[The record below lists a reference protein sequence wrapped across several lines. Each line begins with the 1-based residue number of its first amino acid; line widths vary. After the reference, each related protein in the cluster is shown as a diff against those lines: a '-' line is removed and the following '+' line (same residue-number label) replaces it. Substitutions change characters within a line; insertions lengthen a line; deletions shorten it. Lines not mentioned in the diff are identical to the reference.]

1 MKIKLGIIVPFLL
14 QIGVLLMYQ
23 AIRYQ
28 IIDSPLLVVVLLTIF
43 PSFLIYVWAPF
54 ILIFFL
60 NLKETIGIRLN
71 AEYDKLIG
79 STLKEYRPIE
89 ESRTMLN
96 EKGRFNLSSDQEI
109 ISDTIKSRIIPQ
121 LTAGAITTYKDNYYS
136 RDLEIHQE
144 RSVEYFEALTL
155 FSILT
160 GAFFLFD
167 LILVWI
173 MALTSI
179 DLYFIVLDQI
189 EEIGI
194 VIALSLIFI
203 ILTVFSLL
211 LFFHT
216 KKRLIHFIPY
226 VVPIAFNED
235 PEEQYIRRESIRSI
249 LDYNFDNIIDRS
261 VQRKHS
267 SLINDTMSNLI
278 QSLLRDELIIS
289 SRTQLAR
296 KLAWKEYS
304 RLIVSEEVKK
314 GTLLELLLLGEPIAG
329 VRLNDEHLIGLNSDY
344 ELIQDELGD
353 WKNRDP
359 DSHLITYFRLYRV
372 IEFVFREIS
381 NSLSLISP
389 DEEYNFFK
397 IIKILEDKKLLSKA
411 EATIL
416 HNLRQSRNQLMHE
429 PGVTIDTS
437 RKVIEKTVK
446 VADSIL
452 GKMVEK
458 NKEN

>member
-1 MKIKLGIIVPFLL
+1 MKIKLGILVPFLL
-14 QIGVLLMYQ
+14 QIGILLMYQ

-28 IIDSPLLVVVLLTIF
+28 NIDSPLIVVILLTIF

-54 ILIFFL
+54 ILIYFL
-60 NLKETIGIRLN
+60 KLRETISSRLN
-71 AEYDKLIG
+71 EEYDRLIG

-89 ESRTMLN
+89 ESRTILN
-96 EKGRFNLSSDQEI
+96 ESGKFNLSSDQDL
-109 ISDTIKSRIIPQ
+109 ISATIKSRIIPQ
-121 LTAGAITTYKDNYYS
+121 LTDGAITSYKDNYYS

-160 GAFFLFD
+160 SAFFMLD
-167 LILVWI
+167 LVLVWV
-173 MALTSI
+173 MGFTTI

-203 ILTVFSLL
+203 ILIVFSIL
-211 LFFHT
+211 LFYQT

-249 LDYNFDNIIDRS
+249 MDYNFDNIIDRS
-261 VQRKHS
+261 VQRKHAQ
-267 SLINDTMSNLI
+267 LINDTMSDLVR
-278 QSLLRDELIIS
+278 SLLRDEITIS
-289 SRTQLAR
+289 ARTQLAR

-314 GTLLELLLLGEPIAG
+314 SSLLELLLLGEQIAS
-329 VRLNDEHLIGLNSDY
+329 VKLNDEHLIGLNSDY
-344 ELIQDELGD
+344 ELIQDELSD

-372 IEFVFREIS
+372 IEFVFRAIS

-397 IIKILEDKKLLSKA
+397 IIKILEDKKLLSNA
-411 EATIL
+411 EATTL
-416 HNLRQSRNQLMHE
+416 HNLRQRRNQLMHE

-437 RKVIEKTVK
+437 RKVIEKTLK

-452 GKMVEK
+452 KKMVDSQV
-458 NKEN
+458 N

>member
-1 MKIKLGIIVPFLL
+1 MKIRLGIILPFLL
-14 QIGVLLMYQ
+14 QIGILLMYQ

-28 IIDSPLLVVVLLTIF
+28 IIDGPILVVILLTIF

-60 NLKETIGIRLN
+60 NLKETINIRLN
-71 AEYDKLIG
+71 SEYDKLIG

-96 EKGRFNLSSDQEI
+96 ESGRFNLSSDQEL
-109 ISDTIKSRIIPQ
+109 ISDAIKGRIIPQ
-121 LTAGAITTYKDNYYS
+121 LTAGAITSYKDNYYS

-144 RSVEYFEALTL
+144 RSIEYFEALTL

-167 LILVWI
+167 LVLVWI
-173 MALTSI
+173 MSLTTI

-194 VIALSLIFI
+194 TLALSFIFI
-203 ILTVFSLL
+203 VLIVFSIL

-226 VVPIAFNED
+226 VIPIAFNED

-261 VQRKHS
+261 VQRKHA
-267 SLINDTMSNLI
+267 SLINDTMSDLI
-278 QSLLRDELIIS
+278 QSLLRDEVIIS

-314 GTLLELLLLGEPIAG
+314 SSLLELLLLGESIAG

-397 IIKILEDKKLLSKA
+397 IIKILEDRKLLSNA
-411 EATIL
+411 EATTL
-416 HNLRQSRNQLMHE
+416 HNLRQRRNQLMHE

-437 RKVIEKTVK
+437 RKVIEKTIK

-452 GKMVEK
+452 GKMDK
-458 NKEN
+458 NEE